1 VVKPE
6 KCGVNQMNNNPSIL
20 PHILGAFL
28 CLAQWA
34 MPLNAAEYAIASA
47 HPLATKAGM
56 EVLAKGGN
64 AFDAAI
70 AVTSTLAVVE
80 PYSSGIG
87 GGGFYLLHQQQGN
100 RQVMLD
106 ARERAPLK
114 ATRDFYLDA
123 NGDVDQDRSMNGASS
138 AGIPGIP
145 AALEHLQRNYGVLP
159 LSKSMAKAIHYAE
172 NGFEVD
178 EKYRRMAE
186 RRLPVL
192 QRFDTTRQILLN
204 NGEVPAAGSLLKQH
218 DLASTLK
225 AIAEQGSDGFYQ
237 GRVAQQLVDSVIAN
251 GGVWSLQDLNQ
262 YQLVER
268 EPIRFRF
275 GSADFVTASLP
286 SSGGVVLAS
295 IFNMLEALKYDQ
307 ASPTQQIH
315 ILVEAMR
322 RAYRDR
328 ATYLGDVDYVD
339 IPLQRLTSETYAEE
353 LARGISMQTASRS
366 ADIGEFGE
374 QAAGTDTTH
383 FSIIDAQGNMVAA
396 TLSVNYPF
404 GSGLIADGTGVLL
417 NDEMDD
423 FSTKPGEPNAYGLL
437 GSTANAIQPGKRM
450 LSSMTP
456 AFVHTAEKS
465 LISGTPGGSR
475 IITMQL
481 LGMLEFLRGGS
492 ASEIVSLPR
501 FHHQY
506 FPDNI
511 YVEDN
516 AFDEATQQALQD
528 LGHELKQSSNRYGN
542 MQTIIVDH
550 KSGKLDA
557 ASDPRGIGSA
567 EVNSD

>member
-1 VVKPE
+1 MKN
-6 KCGVNQMNNNPSIL
+6 NQLSWPQVF
-20 PHILGAFL
+20 GAFL
-28 CLAQWA
+28 CLLQLTT
-34 MPLNAAEYAIASA
+34 PLGAAEYAIASA

-56 EVLAKGGN
+56 EVLASGGN

-87 GGGFYLLHQQQGN
+87 GGGFYLLHQHKSN
-100 RQVMLD
+100 RQIMID
-106 ARERAPLK
+106 ARERAPMK

-123 NGDVDQDRSMNGASS
+123 NGEVDHDRSMNGATS

-159 LSKSMAKAIHYAE
+159 LSTTMARAIDHAE
-172 NGFEVD
+172 NGFKVD
-178 EKYRRMAE
+178 DHYLALAEWRLAVLRRYDSTRTIFLNDGE
-186 RRLPVL
+186 LPA
-192 QRFDTTRQILLN
+192 
-204 NGEVPAAGSLLKQH
+204 PASLLKQP
-218 DLASTLK
+218 DLARTLQ
-225 AIAEQGSDGFYQ
+225 AIAEQGANGFYQ
-237 GRVAQQLVDSVIAN
+237 GRIAKQLVDSVVAN

-262 YQLVER
+262 YKVLER
-268 EPIRFRF
+268 EPVRFRF
-275 GSADFVTASLP
+275 GSADFITASLP

-295 IFNMLEALKYDQ
+295 IFNMLEALDYNQ
-307 ASPTQQIH
+307 AESTPQIH
-315 ILVEAMR
+315 LLVEAMR

-339 IPLQRLTSETYAEE
+339 IPLQRLTSRAYAEE
-353 LARGISMQTASRS
+353 LARGISKQAATRS
-366 ADIGEFGE
+366 ADIGEFAE
-374 QAAGTDTTH
+374 PAAGTDTTH
-383 FSIIDAQGNMVAA
+383 FSIIDQQGNMVAA

-423 FSTKPGEPNAYGLL
+423 FSAKPGEPNAYGLL

-492 ASEIVSLPR
+492 ASEIVSRPR

-511 YVEDN
+511 YHEDN
-516 AFDEATQQALQD
+516 TFDEATQQALIKI
-528 LGHELKQSSNRYGN
+528 GHELKLSSYRYGN
-542 MQTIIVDH
+542 MQSIVINH
-550 KSGKLDA
+550 KTGKLDA
-557 ASDPRGIGSA
+557 ASDPRGIGAA
-567 EVNSD
+567 EVSSD

>member
-1 VVKPE
+1 MLK
-6 KCGVNQMNNNPSIL
+6 N
-20 PHILGAFL
+20 HILSSRLTGALL
-28 CLAQWA
+28 CLFQITS
-34 MPLNAAEYAIASA
+34 PLYAAEYAIASA
-47 HPLATKAGM
+47 HPLATRAGM
-56 EVLAKGGN
+56 EVLANGGN

-87 GGGFYLLHQQQGN
+87 GGGFYLLHQSKNN

-114 ATRDFYLDA
+114 ATRDFYLDE
-123 NGDVDQDRSMNGASS
+123 NGQVDHDRSMNGASS

-145 AALEHLQRNYGVLP
+145 AALEHLQRNYGVLG
-159 LSKSMAKAIHYAE
+159 LDESLARAIQYAE

-178 EKYRRMAE
+178 EKYRGLAKW
-186 RRLPVL
+186 RLPVL
-192 QRFDTTRQILLN
+192 QRYDTTRQILLDD
-204 NGEVPAAGSLLKQH
+204 GEIPAAGSLLKQP
-218 DLASTLK
+218 DLARTLE
-225 AIAEQGSDGFYQ
+225 AIADEGASGFYQ
-237 GRVAQQLVDSVIAN
+237 GRVARQLVDSVIAN

-268 EPIRFRF
+268 EPIRFRY
-275 GSADFVTASLP
+275 GSAEFVTASLP

-295 IFNMLEALKYDQ
+295 IFNMLEKLDFNQ
-307 ASPTQQIH
+307 AQPTQQIH
-315 ILVEAMR
+315 LLVETMR

-328 ATYLGDVDYVD
+328 ATYLGDIDYVD
-339 IPLQRLTSETYAEE
+339 VPVQRLISQPYAQE
-353 LARGISMQTASRS
+353 LAKGISMQAASRS

-374 QAAGTDTTH
+374 APAGADTTH
-383 FSIIDAQGNMVAA
+383 FSIIDQQGNMVSA

-404 GSGLIADGTGVLL
+404 GSGLIADDTGVLL

-423 FSTKPGEPNAYGLL
+423 FSAKPGVPNAYGLL

-465 LISGTPGGSR
+465 LITGTPGGSR

-481 LGMLEFLRGGS
+481 LGMLKFLQGGS
-492 ASEIVSLPR
+492 ADEIVSLPR

-506 FPDNI
+506 FPDSI
-511 YVEDN
+511 TFEDN
-516 AFDEATQQALQD
+516 SFDQATQQALKSM
-528 LGHELKQSSNRYGN
+528 GHELKLSSYRYGN
-542 MQTIIVDH
+542 MQTIVVDH
-550 KSGKLDA
+550 SSGKLDA
-557 ASDPRGIGSA
+557 ASDPRGIGFASIA
-567 EVNSD
+567 SD

>member
-1 VVKPE
+1 MIRK
-6 KCGVNQMNNNPSIL
+6 KLNKLRLI
-20 PHILGAFL
+20 AFFL
-28 CLAQWA
+28 CLMQ
-34 MPLNAAEYAIASA
+34 PLNAVNAAEYAIASA
-47 HPLATKAGM
+47 HPLATKAGI
-56 EVLAKGGN
+56 EILANGGN

-87 GGGFYLLHQQQGN
+87 GGGFYLLHQQKQN
-100 RQVMLD
+100 RQIMLD

-123 NGDVDQDRSMNGASS
+123 NGEVDHDRSMNGATS

-145 AALEHLQRNYGVLP
+145 SALEYLQNNYGVLP
-159 LSKSMAKAIHYAE
+159 LAQTMSSAIEYAQ

-178 EKYRRMAE
+178 EKYRRFAKF
-186 RRLPVL
+186 RLPVL
-192 QRFDTTRQILLN
+192 QRFESSRQTLLRD
-204 NGEVPAAGSLLKQH
+204 GEIPALDSVLKQP
-218 DLASTLK
+218 DLARTLRTLAAK
-225 AIAEQGSDGFYQ
+225 GADGFYR
-237 GRVAQQLVDSVIAN
+237 GEVAQKLVASVQKN

-262 YQLVER
+262 YQVVER
-268 EPIRFRF
+268 EPVRFRY

-295 IFNMLEALKYDQ
+295 IFNILETLGYQQ
-307 ASPTQQIH
+307 AGDTQRIH
-315 ILVEAMR
+315 MLVEAMR

-328 ATYLGDVDYVD
+328 ATYLGDMDYVD
-339 IPLQRLTSETYAEE
+339 IPLQRLISKTYARQ
-353 LARGISMQTASRS
+353 LAKDISMQRASRS
-366 ADIGEFGE
+366 ADIGTIGE
-374 QAAGTDTTH
+374 ETGGNDTTH
-383 FSIIDAQGNMVAA
+383 FSIIDQQGNMVAA

-404 GSGLIADGTGVLL
+404 GSGLVAEGTGVLL

-423 FSTKPGEPNAYGLL
+423 FSAKPGVPNAYGLL
-437 GSTANAIQPGKRM
+437 GSSANAIQPGKRM

-456 AFVHTAEKS
+456 AFVHTKDKS

-481 LGMLEFLRGGS
+481 LGMLEFLRGGN
-492 ASEIVSLPR
+492 AKEIVSLPR

-506 FPDNI
+506 FPDQI
-511 YVEDN
+511 SFEDN
-516 AFDEATQQALQD
+516 ALNQATQKALQS
-528 LGHELKQSSNRYGN
+528 LGHELKQMSYRYGN

-550 KSGKLDA
+550 NTGTLDA

-567 EVNSD
+567 VVSSGGG

>member
-1 VVKPE
+1 MKFNKLIGP
-6 KCGVNQMNNNPSIL
+6 Q
-20 PHILGAFL
+20 ILGAIL
-28 CLAQWA
+28 CLAQLTD
-34 MPLNAAEYAIASA
+34 PLNAAEYAIASA

-56 EVLAKGGN
+56 DVLANGGN

-80 PYSSGIG
+80 PYSSGLG
-87 GGGFYLLHQQQGN
+87 GGGFYLLHQQKGN
-100 RQVMLD
+100 RQIMLD

-123 NGDVDQDRSMNGASS
+123 NGEVDHDRSMNGATS

-159 LSKSMAKAIHYAE
+159 LSESLASAIGHAE

-178 EKYRRMAE
+178 EKYRRLAQW
-186 RRLPVL
+186 RLAVL
-192 QRFDTTRQILLN
+192 QRFDSTRQLLLDD
-204 NGEVPAAGSLLKQH
+204 GEVPALGSLLKQP
-218 DLASTLK
+218 DLARTLQ
-225 AIAEQGSDGFYQ
+225 AIAEQGADGFYQ
-237 GRVAQQLVDSVIAN
+237 GRVAQQLVASVVAN

-268 EPIRFRF
+268 EPVRFRF

-286 SSGGVVLAS
+286 SSGGIVLAS
-295 IFNMLEALKYDQ
+295 IFNMLEVLNYDQ
-307 ASPTQQIH
+307 VNPTQQIH
-315 ILVEAMR
+315 LLVEAMR

-328 ATYLGDVDYVD
+328 ATYLGDIDYID
-339 IPLQRLTSETYAEE
+339 IPLQRLTSETYAQE
-353 LARGISMQTASRS
+353 LGKDISTQAASRS
-366 ADIGEFGE
+366 ADIGEFAE
-374 QAAGTDTTH
+374 PAAGTDTTH
-383 FSIIDAQGNMVAA
+383 FSIIDQQGNMVAA

-404 GSGLIADGTGVLL
+404 GSGLIAKGTGVLL

-423 FSTKPGEPNAYGLL
+423 FSAKPGEPNAYGLL

-456 AFVHTAEKS
+456 AFVHTGEKS

-501 FHHQY
+501 YHHQY
-506 FPDNI
+506 FPDSI
-511 YVEDN
+511 YFEDN
-516 AFDEATQQALQD
+516 TFDEETRQALEN
-528 LGHELKQSSNRYGN
+528 LGHELKQSSYRYGN

-550 KSGKLDA
+550 RTGKLDA
-557 ASDPRGIGSA
+557 ASDPRGIGA
-567 EVNSD
+567 ARVDSD

>member
-1 VVKPE
+1 MKIRHLIKP
-6 KCGVNQMNNNPSIL
+6 
-20 PHILGAFL
+20 
-28 CLAQWA
+28 WA
-34 MPLNAAEYAIASA
+34 CATFIGLVQLLNPLNAAEYAVASA

-56 EVLAKGGN
+56 DVLANGGN

-87 GGGFYLLHQQQGN
+87 GGGFYLLHQHKEN
-100 RQVMLD
+100 RQIMID

-114 ATRDFYLDA
+114 ATRDFYLDT
-123 NGDVDQDRSMNGASS
+123 NGEVDHDRSMNGASS

-159 LSKSMAKAIHYAE
+159 LSRSMADSISLAQ

-178 EKYRRMAE
+178 EKYRGLAKW
-186 RRLPVL
+186 RLPVL
-192 QRFDTTRQILLN
+192 QRFESTRQILLD
-204 NGEVPAAGSLLKQH
+204 NGEIPASGSLLKQA
-218 DLASTLK
+218 DLAATLQ
-225 AIAEQGSDGFYQ
+225 AIVEQGADGFYQ
-237 GRVAQQLVDSVIAN
+237 GKIAQQLVDSVIAN

-268 EPIRFRF
+268 EPVRFKF

-286 SSGGVVLAS
+286 SSGGVVLTS
-295 IFNMLEALKYDQ
+295 IFNILEELNYNQ
-307 ASPTQQIH
+307 AQPTLQIH
-315 ILVEAMR
+315 LLVEAMR

-328 ATYLGDVDYVD
+328 ATYLGDVDYVE
-339 IPLQRLTSETYAEE
+339 IPLQRLTSGAYAKE
-353 LARGISMQTASRS
+353 LAEGISLEAASRS
-366 ADIGEFGE
+366 ADIGEFGD

-383 FSIIDAQGNMVAA
+383 FSIIDQQGNMVSA

-423 FSTKPGEPNAYGLL
+423 FSAKPGEPNAYGLL

-492 ASEIVSLPR
+492 AVEIVSLPR

-511 YVEDN
+511 YHEDN
-516 AFDEATQQALQD
+516 TFDEATRQALQK
-528 LGHELKQSSNRYGN
+528 LGHELKLSSYRYGN

-550 KSGKLDA
+550 ESGKLDA
-557 ASDPRGIGSA
+557 ASDPRGIGAA
-567 EVNSD
+567 EIASN